1 MSYPLPDILNHY
13 GKAIAKVDGIELKG
27 KSVPNTSING
37 HMTSFLDKDGIMGL
51 RLAPGELATFLKE
64 HHTELMDQHG
74 RIMKEFAVVPAAVFN
89 HLDLLVRY
97 MKMSVTST
105 KALKPK

>member
-1 MSYPLPDILNHY
+1 MSYPLPDILAQY
-13 GKAIAKVDGIELKG
+13 SKAISKVEGIELKG

-51 RLAPGELATFLKE
+51 RLAPAELTAFLKE
-64 HHTELMDQHG
+64 HHTELMEQHG

-89 HLDLLVRY
+89 DLGLLVKY
-97 MKMSVTST
+97 MEMSVKST
-105 KALKPK
+105 QALKPK